1 MLIYAIKRLVSLLV
15 TIVVGTFLVFA
26 VAEILPP
33 YLDKNYNQCKVAR
46 NKLGQFA
53 LQSQVDI
60 LCDKLHLRDGALER
74 YAVWLGILVGAVA
87 DPLQDPEV
95 IKAAN
100 LSLDID
106 KDCTGKYFCGKQY
119 FGNLGFSITNNTPV
133 NRIIWERLGN
143 TALLAG
149 VAFALIV
156 PLSILF
162 GVLAGMREGGVL
174 DRMISFFGIVAAS
187 IPEYAS
193 GVFLVTIFV
202 TLLGILP
209 GSAPMTTGAGWS
221 LAQQMVLPVAVLV
234 IYDGAYMVRMV
245 RGSMSEVMQAAYI
258 RTAILKGLS
267 MKTTIMRHAL
277 RNAMIAPF
285 TVLILQIN
293 WLISGVVV
301 TESVFAYPG
310 FGRML
315 LDASLRK
322 DIQLI
327 EASTLVAL
335 GLAMVTQLISDIG
348 YAVLNPRIRLR

>member
-1 MLIYAIKRLVSLLV
+1 MLIYAIKRLLSLIV
-15 TIVVGTFLVFA
+15 TLVVGTFLVFT

-33 YLDKNYNQCKVAR
+33 HLDKNYNECKVAR
-46 NKLGQFA
+46 IKLGQFA
-53 LQSQVDI
+53 LQSQVDV
-60 LCDKLHLRDGALER
+60 LCDKLHLRDPALER
-74 YAVWLGILVGAVA
+74 YVLWLGILTGIAA

-95 IKAAN
+95 LKSAN
-100 LSLDID
+100 LQLDID

-133 NRIIWERLGN
+133 NNMIWDRLGN
-143 TALLAG
+143 TAILAG

-162 GVLAGMREGGVL
+162 GVLAGMREGSLL
-174 DRMISFFGIVAAS
+174 DRSISFFGIVAAS

-202 TLLGILP
+202 AGLGILP
-209 GSAPMTTGAGWS
+209 GSAPMTEGAGWS
-221 LAQQMVLPVAVLV
+221 IWQQMVLPVTVLV

-245 RGSMSEVMQAAYI
+245 RGAMAEVMNSAYI

-267 MKTTIMRHAL
+267 MRATVMRHAL

-327 EASTLVAL
+327 EAATLIAL
-335 GLAMVTQLISDIG
+335 GVAVITQLISDLG
-348 YAVLNPRIRLR
+348 YALLNPRIRLR

>member
-1 MLIYAIKRLVSLLV
+1 MLTYALKRLISLLV
-15 TIVVGTFLVFA
+15 TLVVGTFLVFT

-33 YLDKNYNQCKVAR
+33 YLDKNYNECKLAR
-46 NKLGQFA
+46 DKLGQFA
-53 LQSQVDI
+53 LQTQVDL
-60 LCDKLHLRDGALER
+60 LCDQLKLREFALTR
-74 YAVWLGILVGAVA
+74 YVRWLGVITGITA
-87 DPLQDPEV
+87 DPLQDPEFV
-95 IKAAN
+95 KASG

-133 NRIIWERLGN
+133 NNIIWDRLGN
-143 TALLAG
+143 TAKLAG
-149 VAFALIV
+149 IAFALIV
-156 PLSILF
+156 PLSILL
-162 GVLAGMREGGVL
+162 GVLAGMREGGTM
-174 DRMISFFGIVAAS
+174 DRVISFFGIVAAS

-202 TLLGILP
+202 TLFGILP
-209 GSAPMTTGAGWS
+209 GSAPMTEGAGWS
-221 LAQQMVLPVAVLV
+221 IAQQMVLPVAVLV

-245 RGSMSEVMQAAYI
+245 RGSMAEVMNAAYI

-267 MKTTIMRHAL
+267 MRATVIKHAL

-327 EASTLVAL
+327 EAATLIAL
-335 GLAMVTQLISDIG
+335 GVAVITQLISDLG
-348 YAVLNPRIRLR
+348 YALLNPRIRLR